1 MEFLENYRLRDS
13 INFVVLLKLF
23 SYIFLIW
30 NQNNDMVN
38 HHAEEMKFKLGR
50 TLNITFSRL
59 LAKDMP
65 KNDLYKTHV
74 RQNYADYQMN
84 KNIKNEAEKKST
96 YSQVKGD
103 SLNKLDAYRKG
114 YKRRYSKKKGLA
126 KLECSYEKKIF
137 DKIDYI
143 YGLAEN
149 WNNNKK
155 SYKKKIY
162 DKFGVRLILCV
173 LSPLLG
179 LIMPIL
185 FFDKDNALLKLCANN
200 NHPDCSLQKFTHCEK
215 SLISPEQF
223 DIIEH
228 IHFVFFLLLL
238 IVVLSI
244 IFYTLIKIVKYEK
257 LKSGKVNMGLKE
269 YCRFGKEVFI

>member
-30 NQNNDMVN
+30 NQNNDM
-38 HHAEEMKFKLGR
+38 
-50 TLNITFSRL
+50 
-59 LAKDMP
+59 DMP

-96 YSQVKGD
+96 YSQVKRD

-155 SYKKKIY
+155 SYKKKNIRQVWCPS
-162 DKFGVRLILCV
+162 DFVRFITT
-173 LSPLLG
+173 SW
-179 LIMPIL
+179 IDNA
-185 FFDKDNALLKLCANN
+185 DKDNALLNLCANN